1 MEDGEIGFDEL
12 IQAAAIFDG
21 GISNYESTYM
31 YESTI
36 GLNGPNTS
44 VSAAMFC
51 ATAKSVQV
59 IDQKQGGIIDEMIA
73 DKREAEYA
81 KKLAKLEVRDAV
93 KQ

>member
-1 MEDGEIGFDEL
+1 
-12 IQAAAIFDG
+12 
-21 GISNYESTYM
+21 
-31 YESTI
+31 
-36 GLNGPNTS
+36 
-44 VSAAMFC
+44 MFC

-59 IDQKQGGIIDEMIA
+59 IDQKQSEIIDGLIT